1 MTLVKAVSEINVK
14 YHRIALKLMKYFP
27 ASRSRRKKV
36 EKKSASAFE
45 RLRELKQAGS
55 KNKWVAE
62 EDTKVYDE
70 VDEEEYTKIVS
81 KRASDWIV
89 DDGEFDEKF

>member
-1 MTLVKAVSEINVK
+1 MKTVVTLVSIKQHSINNK
-14 YHRIALKLMKYFP
+14 GLFQQLTAQ
-27 ASRSRRKKV
+27 RSRRTKVLKKN
-36 EKKSASAFE
+36 ASAFE

-55 KNKWVAE
+55 KNKWVAQ

-81 KRASDWIV
+81 GRSSDWIV
-89 DDGEFDEKF
+89 DDGNY

>member
-1 MTLVKAVSEINVK
+1 MSKEYSLINN
-14 YHRIALKLMKYFP
+14 LKLFNKFI
-27 ASRSRRKKV
+27 AQRSRRQKVVKKN
-36 EKKSASAFE
+36 ASAFE

-55 KNKWVAE
+55 KNKWVAQ

-81 KRASDWIV
+81 GRSSDWIV
-89 DDGEFDEKF
+89 DDGNISNL

>member
-1 MTLVKAVSEINVK
+1 MAIYS
-14 YHRIALKLMKYFP
+14 FS
-27 ASRSRRKKV
+27 ASRSRRKIF
-36 EKKSASAFE
+36 KKNASAFE

-55 KNKWVAE
+55 KNKFVAD

-81 KRASDWIV
+81 GRASDWIV
-89 DDGEFDEKF
+89 DDGKNFIFFIYFI